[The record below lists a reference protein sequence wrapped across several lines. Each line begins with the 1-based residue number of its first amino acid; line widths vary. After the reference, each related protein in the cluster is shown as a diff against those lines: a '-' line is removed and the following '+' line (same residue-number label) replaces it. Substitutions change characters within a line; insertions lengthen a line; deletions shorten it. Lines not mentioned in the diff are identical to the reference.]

1 VTRHIFVPLFHP
13 SAEVGTTS
21 LLDLESNRVYNIKNN
36 TTLILCVLPGETHMK
51 NANVVIACLVCAG
64 TRIAKERVKKLEKLN
79 IDAIT
84 AVIIDGVVQ

>member
-1 VTRHIFVPLFHP
+1 
-13 SAEVGTTS
+13 
-21 LLDLESNRVYNIKNN
+21 
-36 TTLILCVLPGETHMK
+36 MK